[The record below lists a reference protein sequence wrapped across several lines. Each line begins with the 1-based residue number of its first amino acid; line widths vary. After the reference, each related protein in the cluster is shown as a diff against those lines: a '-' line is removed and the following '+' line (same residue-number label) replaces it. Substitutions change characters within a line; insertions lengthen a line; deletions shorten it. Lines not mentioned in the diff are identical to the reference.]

1 MIKRGARIVPL
12 YFFWLLTA
20 IALGATAKSWMDEMG
35 VTLDWW
41 NLVAHFTLLS
51 VWDYRVTN
59 SILGVEWTLPI
70 EVFWYCFVP
79 LLSLLVWNRRSAVFA
94 VLGSLALYLI
104 FRTIFLVFILSEE
117 VPWVAFTFSPF
128 PYVFAYVL
136 GISAYTLRQE
146 IRQNRLRTRAAYCL
160 TVVALGAY
168 SVWPSVVLL
177 FTGNLYLLVSSLTAF
192 VLVFGESRSKVA
204 RSTLSGG
211 ALVFLGNLSYGV
223 YFSHFV
229 MIRLVEGLDLSPFAL
244 FATVTFLALS
254 VSVATWVLIE
264 KPAITWAR
272 RFA

>member
-1 MIKRGARIVPL
+1 
-12 YFFWLLTA
+12 
-20 IALGATAKSWMDEMG
+20 MDEMG

-41 NLVAHFTLLS
+41 NLVAHFTFLS

-79 LLSLLVWNRRSAVFA
+79 LLSLLVWNRRSAVYA

-104 FRTIFLVFILSEE
+104 FRTIFQVFILSEE
-117 VPWVAFTFSPF
+117 VPWVAFQFSPF
-128 PYVFAYVL
+128 PYVLAYVL

-146 IRQNRLRTRAAYCL
+146 IRQSQVRTRIAYFL
-160 TVVALGAY
+160 TVAALCAY
-168 SVWPSVVLL
+168 SVWPSGVLL
-177 FTGNLYLLVSSLTAF
+177 FAGNLYLFVSTLTA
-192 VLVFGESRSKVA
+192 VILVFGESHSKLA
-204 RSTLSGG
+204 RSTLSGRV
-211 ALVFLGNLSYGV
+211 LIFLGNLSYGL
-223 YFSHFV
+223 YLSHFV
-229 MIRLVEGLDLSPFAL
+229 VIRLVEGLDMGSFVL
-244 FATVTFLALS
+244 FVMVTMLALS